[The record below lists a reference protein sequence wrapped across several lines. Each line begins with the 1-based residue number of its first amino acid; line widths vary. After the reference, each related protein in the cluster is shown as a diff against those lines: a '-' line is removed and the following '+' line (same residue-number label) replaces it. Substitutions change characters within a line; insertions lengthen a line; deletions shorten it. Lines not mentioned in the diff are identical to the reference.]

1 MKPRTLL
8 PFLAIALASIA
19 GCAKTEGTPQAAQ
32 SAVPTAEAAPVAQQ
46 GQSSVQDDQSQ
57 KDVVKIAVASKDHTT
72 LVAAIKAADL
82 VDALSNAGPFT
93 VFAPVNAAFD
103 KLPKG
108 TLDNL
113 LKPESKDQLRGVLYH
128 HVTVPVIEPAN
139 LADGQTLSMVDGGS
153 LKISKRG
160 ADTFIGDAKILGS
173 VRGSNGI
180 VYVIDAVLV
189 PASK

>member
-1 MKPRTLL
+1 MKPRTLIPVL
-8 PFLAIALASIA
+8 LAAIALTAS
-19 GCAKTEGTPQAAQ
+19 CAKDESTPRAA
-32 SAVPTAEAAPVAQQ
+32 SSGAAPAAESAPAAQQ
-46 GQSSVQDDQSQ
+46 GQAAVQDDQSQ
-57 KDVVKIAVASKDHTT
+57 KDVVKIAVGSSDHTT
-72 LVAAIKAADL
+72 LVAALKAADL

-113 LKPESKDQLRGVLYH
+113 LQPANKDQLRTVLYH
-128 HVTVPVIEPAN
+128 HVTVPVYEPPS
-139 LADGQTLSMVDGGS
+139 LTDGQSLSMVDGGA

-189 PASK
+189 PAK